1 MTTYL
6 DQPMPID
13 DHRRY
18 ELKRRHV
25 HTNSRTRLIIFL
37 QRLIKCICN
46 KLSCTWRL
54 NEGEKLRQGI
64 IPMNS
69 NGNSNHVKVLVLGSG
84 PAGLSAALYA
94 ARAELASVVLTGIQ
108 LGGQAALTYAIENYP
123 GFPEGVG
130 GAQLGEL
137 FQKQAE
143 HFGAKVEFDTA
154 SEVDLSKRP
163 FIVKADSGEYAA
175 DTIIVST
182 GADPNKLKV
191 PGEEELTGRGVSYC
205 ATCDG
210 WFFKDKKVIIV
221 GGGDSALEEAL
232 FITRYASSVT
242 VIHRRAEFRAST
254 LLQKRAKEHPK
265 MNFIMNT
272 VVTEVIG
279 TEKVEA
285 VRLKNIQTGD
295 ETIFETDG
303 VFIFIGHTPN
313 TQMFKGQ
320 LEMDNLGYIKVDD
333 KMQTSKAG
341 VFAAG
346 EAADFAFSSGRH
358 LGGNGCRGRHRGD
371 SLPRSRIRLGSRR
384 MRRRAFVVTITNE
397 SPFLCQS
404 VLSVEKVTN
413 VLFQRKTFG

>member
-1 MTTYL
+1 MWSGVE
-6 DQPMPID
+6 Q
-13 DHRRY
+13 
-18 ELKRRHV
+18 
-25 HTNSRTRLIIFL
+25 
-37 QRLIKCICN
+37 
-46 KLSCTWRL
+46 
-54 NEGEKLRQGI
+54 
-64 IPMNS
+64 MNS
-69 NGNSNHVKVLVLGSG
+69 NGNANHVKVLVLGSG

-94 ARAELASVVLTGIQ
+94 ARAELAPVVLTGIQ

-154 SEVDLSKRP
+154 SEVDLSQRP
-163 FIVKADSGEYAA
+163 FKVMADSGEYAA
-175 DTIIVST
+175 DTLIIST

-210 WFFKDKKVIIV
+210 WFFKDKKVVIV
-221 GGGDSALEEAL
+221 GGGDSALEEGL

-242 VIHRRAEFRAST
+242 VVHRRAEFRASPI
-254 LLQKRAKEHPK
+254 LQMRARENPK
-265 MNFIMNT
+265 MNFVMNS

-285 VRLKNIQTGD
+285 VCLKNVETGA
-295 ETIFETDG
+295 ETNFETDG

-320 LEMDNLGYIKVDD
+320 LELDALGYIKIDE

-346 EAADFAFSSGRH
+346 EAADSHFRQ
-358 LGGNGCRGRHRGD
+358 
-371 SLPRSRIRLGSRR
+371 
-384 MRRRAFVVTITNE
+384 VVTSAGMGAAAAIEATHFLEAE
-397 SPFLCQS
+397 SS
-404 VLSVEKVTN
+404 
-413 VLFQRKTFG
+413 